1 MSTSPNAID
10 MTTRTSLVILAV
22 IASVG
27 ALYLLRDVIAP
38 FALAVFLWLVIDGF
52 ADAIRARSKVKGKL
66 IIGPRLALA
75 IAFVGVGAAA
85 VATVVVVADSAA
97 EFARESDGYQQH
109 LDEVV
114 ASVHGSLKGFFGWDD
129 VAPSTQDLFSQLDLT
144 SFLRDLAGAA
154 QTLVSNG
161 ILICIYVAFLF
172 AAEASFS
179 KKADT
184 IFKGAER
191 RAQARKT
198 IGSIRASVEQFV
210 WVQTWTGAVPAAIA
224 WIVLEMVGLDNA
236 LFWAFL
242 IFLVSYVPTI
252 GPIVATALPSLF
264 ALVQFDEPW
273 RIIATFIGVATP
285 LFLMGNV
292 IQPRVQ
298 GETMN
303 LSTLVVLLGL
313 AIWGQLWGIPG
324 MFLSSPLMVAIM
336 VLLTQREETRW
347 IAVLMSADGRPEKAL
362 TAAPKVDAS
371 LDASLDHTD

>member
-10 MTTRTSLVILAV
+10 TTTRTCLVILAV

-27 ALYLLRDVIAP
+27 SLYLLRDVVAP

-52 ADAIRARSKVKGKL
+52 ADAIRARFKVKGKL
-66 IIGPRLALA
+66 IMGPRTALA

-114 ASVHGSLKGFFGWDD
+114 ASAHGSLKGFFGWND

-179 KKADT
+179 KKADA
-184 IFKGAER
+184 IFKGVER
-191 RAQARKT
+191 RARARKT

-224 WIVLEMVGLDNA
+224 WVVLEMVGLDNA

-273 RIIATFIGVATP
+273 RIIATFVGVATP

-347 IAVLMSADGRPEKAL
+347 IAVLMSSDGRPEKAL

-371 LDASLDHTD
+371 LDRTD

>member
-1 MSTSPNAID
+1 MSTPHSTVD
-10 MTTRTSLVILAV
+10 TTTRICLVILAV
-22 IASVG
+22 IASVVS
-27 ALYLLRDVIAP
+27 LYLLRDVVAP

-52 ADAIRARSKVKGKL
+52 ADAIRARFTIKGKAYV
-66 IIGPRLALA
+66 GPRMALVVA
-75 IAFVGVGAAA
+75 LIGVCAAA

-97 EFARESDGYQQH
+97 EFARESAGYQQH

-114 ASVHGSLKGFFGWDD
+114 ASVHGSLKGVFGWND
-129 VAPSTQDLFSQLDLT
+129 VAPSTRDIFSQLDLT

-154 QTLVSNG
+154 QTLVSNS
-161 ILICIYVAFLF
+161 ILIFIYVAFLF

-184 IFKGAER
+184 IFKGVER

-224 WIVLEMVGLDNA
+224 WGVLEMLGLDNA

-273 RIIATFIGVATP
+273 RIIAVFVGVATP

-336 VLLTQREETRW
+336 VLLTQREQTRW

-362 TAAPKVDAS
+362 TATSKVADS
-371 LDASLDHTD
+371 S

>member
-1 MSTSPNAID
+1 MMTESHGGVDA
-10 MTTRTSLVILAV
+10 TTRTSLVILAT
-22 IASVG
+22 IASV
-27 ALYLLRDVIAP
+27 ASLYLLRDVIAP

-52 ADAIRARSKVKGKL
+52 AEAIRTRAVIKGKAYV
-66 IIGPRLALA
+66 GPRASLALA
-75 IAFVGVGAAA
+75 LVGVAAA
-85 VATVVVVADSAA
+85 AIATVVVVADSAA
-97 EFARESDGYQQH
+97 EFARESAGYQH
-109 LDEVV
+109 RLDEVV
-114 ASVHGSLKGFFGWDD
+114 ASVHGALKGAFGWSDT
-129 VAPSTQDLFSQLDLT
+129 APSTRDLFAQLDLT
-144 SFLRDLAGAA
+144 RFLSDLASAA
-154 QTLVSNG
+154 RSLVSNG
-161 ILICIYVAFLF
+161 ILIAIYVAFLF

-179 KKADT
+179 KKVDL
-184 IFKGAER
+184 IFKHSKR
-191 RAQARKT
+191 RAEARAA
-198 IGSIRASVEQFV
+198 IGSIRHSVEQFV

-224 WIVLEMVGLDNA
+224 WVVLEMVGLDNA

-252 GPIVATALPSLF
+252 GPIVATVLPSLF

-273 RIIATFIGVATP
+273 RIIAVVAGVAAP

-336 VLLTQREETRW
+336 VLLAQRDGTRW
-347 IAVLMSADGRPEKAL
+347 IAVLMSADGKPEKTIAAL
-362 TAAPKVDAS
+362 RPAANVADA
-371 LDASLDHTD
+371 ARAE